1 MKFPAFPEV
10 LEGRGELRFPLPFGK
25 LRVNSD
31 SRSFHRNSRT
41 KTTYL
46 HIMKK
51 VLLAVVLL
59 TILLPAKGQS
69 KTTLGVEEEYE
80 ASLTLFFYKNT
91 LRMLNQQD
99 NPEFDELIRDIEKM
113 KFLVVDK
120 TKGNFG
126 KEEYRKLINE
136 YQEENFEAIV
146 TSRIDGRNFDIYL
159 RDNKGKPGT
168 VVLVNDSS
176 SLYILDMVGK
186 IDVSKAGTLMNVID
200 GNTDIGKR
208 IKGFTERDSDSGK
221 KRKHNHF
228 R

>member
-1 MKFPAFPEV
+1 
-10 LEGRGELRFPLPFGK
+10 
-25 LRVNSD
+25 
-31 SRSFHRNSRT
+31 
-41 KTTYL
+41 
-46 HIMKK
+46 MKK
-51 VLLAVVLL
+51 VLLAVVFLA
-59 TILLPAKGQS
+59 ILAQAQGQS

-91 LRMLNQQD
+91 LRMLNQQE
-99 NPEFDELIRDIEKM
+99 NPEFDELIRGIEKM

-126 KEEYRKLINE
+126 KAEYLKLVKE
-136 YQEENFEAIV
+136 YQEEDFEPIV

-176 SLYILDMVGK
+176 SMYILDIVGK
-186 IDVSKAGTLMNVID
+186 IDVAKAGTLMNVID

-208 IKGFTERDSDSGK
+208 IRGFTERDNEPSRSR
-221 KRKHNHF
+221 RKND
-228 R
+228 